1 MVETSL
7 QQIKQTRTRSL
18 FLVAILTGILLFSA
32 YIIGKNH
39 CVNAGVPFVR
49 YNKVAQSRESAVSS
63 DCSVDSK
70 WIYHMHQWTDRS
82 GPYSQGS
89 QDLYLEKI
97 FSVFHTTNRYFV
109 EFGFNTLSYGLNAS
123 GANTQKLYED
133 GWRGLLLDAN
143 NENTRI
149 NLKKHYLFATNIV
162 AIFEENNVPKEFDY
176 LSCDM
181 DSHDL
186 WVFRAILEA
195 GYRPRV
201 ITTEYNS
208 NYPITDAITLLD
220 PTIVRNSVDIDKF
233 EFKFSQCAWGAGAGA
248 LRIVA
253 EAHGYKM
260 VGRVG
265 NLDLIWMRNDLL
277 MNQCSLLPPFEW
289 FFHDASIG
297 KLHHRQ
303 QSSSDI
309 LSQIIDYETYVRTGG
324 NLTASNRAAHS
335 ILKRRR
341 LPCYESVKN
350 FF

>member
-1 MVETSL
+1 
-7 QQIKQTRTRSL
+7 
-18 FLVAILTGILLFSA
+18 
-32 YIIGKNH
+32 
-39 CVNAGVPFVR
+39 
-49 YNKVAQSRESAVSS
+49 
-63 DCSVDSK
+63 
-70 WIYHMHQWTDRS
+70 MHAWTDKK

-97 FSVFHTTNRYFV
+97 FSIIHTTNKYFV
-109 EFGFNTLSYGLNAS
+109 EFGFNVPSYEAGGS
-123 GANTQKLYED
+123 GANTRNLYED
-133 GWRGLLLDAN
+133 GWRGLLLDAD
-143 NENTRI
+143 NENAKI

-162 AIFEENNVPKEFDY
+162 AILVRNLVPKDLDY

-220 PTIVRNSVDIDKF
+220 PTMVRSGTFFANF
-233 EFKFSQCAWGAGAGA
+233 QFKFARCSWGAGAGA

-253 EAHGYKM
+253 EAHGYTM
-260 VGRVG
+260 IGRVG
-265 NLDLIWMRNDLL
+265 LLDLIWVRNDLL
-277 MNQCSLLPPFEW
+277 MNECFRLPAFEW

-297 KLHHRQ
+297 QLHNGA

-309 LSQIIDYETYVRTGG
+309 LSEIVDYETYIRTGG
-324 NLTASNRAAHS
+324 NITASNQAARA
-335 ILKRRR
+335 ILKKRR
-341 LPCYESVKN
+341 LPCYENVHQ
-350 FF
+350 FL

>member
-1 MVETSL
+1 
-7 QQIKQTRTRSL
+7 
-18 FLVAILTGILLFSA
+18 
-32 YIIGKNH
+32 
-39 CVNAGVPFVR
+39 
-49 YNKVAQSRESAVSS
+49 
-63 DCSVDSK
+63 
-70 WIYHMHQWTDRS
+70 
-82 GPYSQGS
+82 
-89 QDLYLEKI
+89 
-97 FSVFHTTNRYFV
+97 
-109 EFGFNTLSYGLNAS
+109 
-123 GANTQKLYED
+123 
-133 GWRGLLLDAN
+133 
-143 NENTRI
+143 
-149 NLKKHYLFATNIV
+149 
-162 AIFEENNVPKEFDY
+162 
-176 LSCDM
+176 M

-220 PTIVRNSVDIDKF
+220 PTIVRNSVDIGKF

-265 NLDLIWMRNDLL
+265 YLDLIWVRNDLL

-289 FFHDASIG
+289 FFHNASIG
-297 KLHHRQ
+297 KLHHGQ